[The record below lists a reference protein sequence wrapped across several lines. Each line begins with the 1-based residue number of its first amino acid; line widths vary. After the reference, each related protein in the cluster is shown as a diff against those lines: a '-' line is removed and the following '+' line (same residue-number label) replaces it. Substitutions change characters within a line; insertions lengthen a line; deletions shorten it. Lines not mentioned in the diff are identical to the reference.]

1 MKPMKTKVI
10 DFANYIRLN
19 LIILL
24 DNYIYSLAYKLF

>member
-10 DFANYIRLN
+10 DFANYIGLN